1 MYQRG
6 CFRALAGDLTAVLF
20 ASDLNAMLLV
30 GDFHEFVNSSN
41 IENCIPVN
49 VCGKTCGKLMN
60 LWKNLW
66 KLWKNLWKLWKTTR
80 NYLNFNIFPR
90 LRHV

>member
-6 CFRALAGDLTAVLF
+6 YFRALAGDLTAMLF
-20 ASDLNAMLLV
+20 AGDLNAMLLA

-41 IENCIPVN
+41 IENCIAAN

-66 KLWKNLWKLWKTTR
+66 KLWKTPR
-80 NYLNFNIFPR
+80 DYLNFNIFRR
-90 LRHV
+90 LCHV